1 MRCVQVQAREN
12 ELIASAQEEYD
23 QAVLEAEA
31 VIVVESGSDEEST
44 NKTKILPD
52 HLTLQPSPSKRKR
65 GGQVKGRGRARAKP
79 MIFDV
84 DDFSGKGH
92 EDLDKLADE
101 RFKLTSMNMV
111 EFFKQHATTYLGE
124 FGGILVDLPYANQP
138 SDCAKD
144 PPISDQSAKEIAHGM
159 WKVGQPH
166 LVVVLGCGSIEQVLL
181 LSLFC
186 CC

>member
-1 MRCVQVQAREN
+1 MT
-12 ELIASAQEEYD
+12 L
-23 QAVLEAEA
+23 
-31 VIVVESGSDEEST
+31 VESGSDEESN
-44 NKTKILPD
+44 NKTVILPI
-52 HLTLQPSPSKRKR
+52 HLTLQPSTSKRKR

-111 EFFKQHATTYLGE
+111 EFFKQHANEYVGE

-138 SDCAKD
+138 SDHARD
-144 PPISDQSAKEIAHGM
+144 PPISDQSAKEIAQGM
-159 WKVGQPH
+159 WQVGQPH

>member
-1 MRCVQVQAREN
+1 MT
-12 ELIASAQEEYD
+12 L
-23 QAVLEAEA
+23 
-31 VIVVESGSDEEST
+31 VESGSDEESN
-44 NKTKILPD
+44 NKTVILPI
-52 HLTLQPSPSKRKR
+52 HLTLQPSTSKRKR

-79 MIFDV
+79 MVFDV
-84 DDFSGKGH
+84 NDFSGKGH

-111 EFFKQHATTYLGE
+111 EFFKQNANEYVGE

-138 SDCAKD
+138 SDHARD
-144 PPISDQSAKEIAHGM
+144 PVITDQSAKEIAQGM
-159 WKVGQPH
+159 FTVGQPH